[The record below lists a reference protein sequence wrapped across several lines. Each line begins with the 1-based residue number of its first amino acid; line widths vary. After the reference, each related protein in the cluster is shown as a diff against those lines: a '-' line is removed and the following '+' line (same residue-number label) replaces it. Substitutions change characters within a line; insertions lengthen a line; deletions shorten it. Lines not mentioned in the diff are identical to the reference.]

1 MPLQEHSA
9 ALLAAAEVL
18 PMKNAFAIAKK
29 ELNIYFATPIA
40 YVMFTLF
47 VVIGSYFFLR
57 LLGAYEQA
65 SLMYMRFNAPEMMNR
80 LNFQDAIFRALFG
93 NLGVILIFVV
103 PFLTMRLL
111 AEEKKQ
117 KTIELLYSTPITPGQ
132 IVWGK
137 YLAALAILICTL
149 AFTLLYPAL
158 VQIVAKDPNG
168 VEWRSIFLGYAG
180 LFLLGAAYMALGLF
194 ISSLTESQVVAAL
207 ITFVVLLMSWIIGW
221 IASEAEGWV
230 RDFVTYVAS
239 VSHLDSFSKG
249 TLELKD
255 VVYFLSIVILGLFA
269 TNRAVEAH
277 RWS

>member
-1 MPLQEHSA
+1 AHDRALDPHPSRGHRHLPEGADHRAGEGGRLRYSGQPAARARRRRDRRRPDRPGAVARRDLPQAHFRLSA
-9 ALLAAAEVL
+9 RA
-18 PMKNAFAIAKK
+18 PMKNALAIAKK

-57 LLGAYEQA
+57 LLAAYGQA
-65 SLMYMRFNAPEMMNR
+65 SLMYMRFNSPEMMNR

-103 PFLTMRLL
+103 PFLTMRLV

-117 KTIELLYSTPITPGQ
+117 KTIELLYSTPVTPGQ

-137 YLAALAILICTL
+137 YLAALAILVCTL
-149 AFTLLYPAL
+149 TFTLLYPAL

-194 ISSLTESQVVAAL
+194 VSSLTESQVVAAL
-207 ITFVVLLMSWIIGW
+207 ITFVVLLMTWIIGW
-221 IASEAEGWV
+221 TAA
-230 RDFVTYVAS
+230 
-239 VSHLDSFSKG
+239 
-249 TLELKD
+249 
-255 VVYFLSIVILGLFA
+255 
-269 TNRAVEAH
+269 
-277 RWS
+277 

>member
-1 MPLQEHSA
+1 
-9 ALLAAAEVL
+9 
-18 PMKNAFAIAKK
+18 MKNAFAIAKK

-65 SLMYMRFNAPEMMNR
+65 SLMYMRFNSPEMMNR

-103 PFLTMRLL
+103 PFLTMRLV

-117 KTIELLYSTPITPGQ
+117 KTIELLYSTPVTPGQ

-137 YLAALAILICTL
+137 YLAALAILVCTL
-149 AFTLLYPAL
+149 ALTLLYPAL
-158 VQIVAKDPNG
+158 VQ
-168 VEWRSIFLGYAG
+168 
-180 LFLLGAAYMALGLF
+180 LFAQDQTAAE
-194 ISSLTESQVVAAL
+194 TEGPTRE
-207 ITFVVLLMSWIIGW
+207 I
-221 IASEAEGWV
+221 
-230 RDFVTYVAS
+230 VTYLSS

-249 TLELKD
+249 TVDLKD
-255 VVYFLSIVILGLFA
+255 VIYFLSICALGLFA
-269 TNRAVEAH
+269 THRAVEAH

>member
-1 MPLQEHSA
+1 MR
-9 ALLAAAEVL
+9 
-18 PMKNAFAIAKK
+18 NAIAIAKK

-65 SLMYMRFNAPEMMNR
+65 SLMYMRFNQPDIMNR
-80 LNFQDAIFRALFG
+80 LNFQDAIFRNLFG
-93 NLGVILIFVV
+93 NLGVILIFII
-103 PFLTMRLL
+103 PFLTMRLI
-111 AEEKKQ
+111 AEEKRQ
-117 KTIELLYSTPITPGQ
+117 KTIELLYTTPVTPGE

-137 YLAALAILICTL
+137 YLACLVILLSALALTL
-149 AFTLLYPAL
+149 TYPLL
-158 VQIVAKDPNG
+158 VQFVAKDSNG
-168 VEWRSIFLGYAG
+168 VEWRSVLLGYLG
-180 LFLLGAAYMALGLF
+180 LFLMGGAFMAIGLF

-207 ITFVVLLMSWIIGW
+207 ITFVVLLMTWIIGW
-221 IASEAEGWV
+221 TAQEAEGWV
-230 RDFVTYVAS
+230 RDFVSYLAS

-249 TLELKD
+249 TIEPKD
-255 VVYFLSIVILGLFA
+255 IVYFLSIIVLGLFA

>member
-1 MPLQEHSA
+1 MR
-9 ALLAAAEVL
+9 
-18 PMKNAFAIAKK
+18 NAIAIAKK

-65 SLMYMRFNAPEMMNR
+65 SMAYMRFQQPEMMNR
-80 LNFQDAIFRALFG
+80 LNFQDAIFRNLFG
-93 NLGVILIFVV
+93 NLGVILIFII
-103 PFLTMRLL
+103 PFLTMRLV
-111 AEEKKQ
+111 AEEKRQ
-117 KTIELLYSTPITPGQ
+117 KTMELLYTTPITPGE

-137 YLAALAILICTL
+137 YLAAILILVCTL
-149 AFTLLYPAL
+149 ALTLLYPVL
-158 VQIVAKDPNG
+158 VQLVAKDQTG

-207 ITFVVLLMSWIIGW
+207 ITFVVLLMTWIIGW
-221 IASEAEGWV
+221 TAQETEGSMREV
-230 RDFVTYVAS
+230 VTYLSS
-239 VSHLDSFSKG
+239 VSHLDSFSRG
-249 TLELKD
+249 TLDLKD
-255 VVYFLSIVILGLFA
+255 LVYFLSICALGLFA
-269 TNRAVEAH
+269 THRAIEAH